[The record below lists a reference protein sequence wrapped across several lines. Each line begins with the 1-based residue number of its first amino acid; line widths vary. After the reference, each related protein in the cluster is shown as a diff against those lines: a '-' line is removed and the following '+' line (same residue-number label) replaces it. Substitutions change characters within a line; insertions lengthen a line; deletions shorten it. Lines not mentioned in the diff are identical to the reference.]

1 MFGGGGGGGVVIP
14 VLELFV
20 VIVKRVNCCC
30 CCYWCFRVCCYRQEF
45 QNCLLLS
52 SRVSELL
59 SRVSELLLLS
69 SRVVRS
75 FRVVFCY
82 RQEFQSC
89 LLLSSRVSE
98 LFVVIVKSFRVVGC
112 CWWWWCW
119 CHCCCWCRSRFR
131 RLFVV
136 IVTDIVALVKRVN
149 WWWWWWC
156 HCSRFIGCL
165 LSLLTLSLSSGEL
178 FVVAVVIGG
187 FRGGL
192 LLSLLTLFL
201 SRESNVCC
209 WCRQSRRQCSAVK
222 RKMVVQWPVAA
233 GQGGGLDSYSFLD
246 RVE

>member
-1 MFGGGGGGGVVIP
+1 M
-14 VLELFV
+14 
-20 VIVKRVNCCC
+20 
-30 CCYWCFRVCCYRQEF
+30 
-45 QNCLLLS
+45 
-52 SRVSELL
+52 
-59 SRVSELLLLS
+59 LLLL
-69 SRVVRS
+69 V
-75 FRVVFCY
+75 
-82 RQEFQSC
+82 FQS

-98 LFVVIVKSFRVVGC
+98 LFVVIVKSFRVVVKSFRVVVVIVKSCQEFQSCFLLSSRVSELFVVIVKSFRVVC
-112 CWWWWCW
+112 CYRQEFQSCW
-119 CHCCCWCRSRFR
+119 LLLVVVVLVLLLLLVSFTFR

-136 IVTDIVALVKRVN
+136 IVTDIVAVVKRVN
-149 WWWWWWC
+149 WWWWC
-156 HCSRFIGCL
+156 HCFRFIGCL

-187 FRGGL
+187 FRGGW

-222 RKMVVQWPVAA
+222 RKMVVQCSAVKRKMVVQCSAVKRKMVVQWPVAA

>member
-1 MFGGGGGGGVVIP
+1 M
-14 VLELFV
+14 
-20 VIVKRVNCCC
+20 
-30 CCYWCFRVCCYRQEF
+30 
-45 QNCLLLS
+45 
-52 SRVSELL
+52 
-59 SRVSELLLLS
+59 LLLL
-69 SRVVRS
+69 V
-75 FRVVFCY
+75 
-82 RQEFQSC
+82 FQS

-98 LFVVIVKSFRVVGC
+98 LFVVIVKSFRVVVKSFRVVVVIVKSCQEFQSCFLLSSRVSELFVVIVKSFRVVC
-112 CWWWWCW
+112 CYRQEFQSCW
-119 CHCCCWCRSRFR
+119 LLLVVVVLVSLLLLVSFTFR

-149 WWWWWWC
+149 WWWWWWWC

-209 WCRQSRRQCSAVK
+209 WCRQRQAAVFSCKTEDGGAVACCCRSRRWTGFLQLSGSGGMTTYSNPTHVSI
-222 RKMVVQWPVAA
+222 RA
-233 GQGGGLDSYSFLD
+233 GTY
-246 RVE
+246 